1 MMMMASNEVSRSSR
15 IGRLIVVVA
24 SGAAL
29 WFAAF
34 AKAQDFEGQL
44 YPPMNGPLEALFSL
58 GRTLSLGAMLL
69 AIAVTLRSGKRL
81 NRVAWRNA
89 SFYVAAVNIIIL
101 MKLML
106 YGNYGIFFQ
115 GTFAIFVQL
124 SLFVLCTY
132 VHEQDDIMKRSGV
145 SYVVEALYVFSVLF
159 ILTNLYVYVYFP
171 LSSTVRFND
180 RFFGITA
187 NPQHLAMSIAL
198 CTPVLLYYIVRY
210 GMFRIVGLASA
221 LLLSIVLFIEY
232 STGSRLGFLSCMI
245 CIATASRY
253 FLDWRRFLYLM
264 ILCILVLPIAYI
276 SFYDSTS
283 ELIWSRFIEG
293 RVDTRS
299 DAWASAWDAFLQN
312 PLFGVAPSGDPPRF
326 GFVESTWIS
335 AAYIGGFFALG
346 ILLIFLFLVI
356 GYLFKLNFLRGKRVV
371 DSEYIDFYIMA
382 IVVCIFMSFIEAAFL
397 GIFATHTMIVY
408 LYAAGAGSLASSSRR
423 LLYGRHRHPIGAG
436 RYYVGR

>member
-1 MMMMASNEVSRSSR
+1 MASNEVGKSSR

-34 AKAQDFEGQL
+34 ARAQDFEGQL
-44 YPPMNGPLEALFSL
+44 YAPMNGPLEALFSQ

-69 AIAVTLRSGKRL
+69 AIAVTLKSGKRL
-81 NRVAWRNA
+81 NRAAWRNA
-89 SFYVAAVNIIIL
+89 SFYVAAVNLIIL
-101 MKLML
+101 IKLML
-106 YGNYGIFFQ
+106 YGNYSIFFQ
-115 GTFAIFVQL
+115 GSFAIFVQL

-132 VHEQDDIMKRSGV
+132 VHEQDDIMRRSGV
-145 SYVVEALYVFSVLF
+145 SYVAEALYVFSVLF
-159 ILTNLYVYVYFP
+159 ILTNIYVYIYFEH
-171 LSSTVRFND
+171 SSTVLLSK

-210 GMFRIVGLASA
+210 GVFRIAGLSSA

-232 STGSRLGFLSCMI
+232 LTGSRLGFLSSMI
-245 CIATASRY
+245 CIAAASRY

-264 ILCILVLPIAYI
+264 SLGILVLPIAYV
-276 SFYDSTS
+276 SFYASTS

-293 RVDTRS
+293 RTDTRS
-299 DAWASAWDAFLQN
+299 DTWASGWDAFLQN
-312 PLFGVAPSGDPPRF
+312 PWFGGAPGGDPPRY
-326 GFVESTWIS
+326 GFIESTWIS
-335 AAYIGGFFALG
+335 AAYSGGFVALG
-346 ILLIFLFLVI
+346 ILLVFLFLVI

-371 DSEYIDFYIMA
+371 NSEYIDFYMMA
-382 IVVCIFMSFIEAAFL
+382 IVVCVFMSFIEAAFL
-397 GIFATHTMIVY
+397 GVFATHTMMVY

-423 LLYGRHRHPIGAG
+423 LLYGRHRYPIGAG